1 MPLSFLHSFL
11 RYSARFSN
19 ILGVFPPQQWWP
31 EQQRKT
37 PQQRARSSNIY
48 LRLFPGLHDMPRI
61 HNPTT
66 LRSRNRVTNKT
77 RLKIHHGDIDFDPD
91 DSPIPISNDTA
102 GVDAEDA
109 NVSLPSFVFPWGLS
123 SLSLSLLKF
132 ASWRLLIGCRR
143 AKLNP
148 WIAD

>member
-1 MPLSFLHSFL
+1 
-11 RYSARFSN
+11 
-19 ILGVFPPQQWWP
+19 
-31 EQQRKT
+31 
-37 PQQRARSSNIY
+37 
-48 LRLFPGLHDMPRI
+48 MPRI

-77 RLKIHHGDIDFDPD
+77 RLRIHRGDIEFDPD

-109 NVSLPSFVFPWGLS
+109 NVSILFLCLIVTLGP
-123 SLSLSLLKF
+123 LSLALLDT
-132 ASWRLLIGCRR
+132 ASWRPLIGCWRVNF
-143 AKLNP
+143 NP

>member
-1 MPLSFLHSFL
+1 MANKSGVTPIIFTLIPSKFGPVQQ
-11 RYSARFSN
+11 YSRRIST
-19 ILGVFPPQQWWP
+19 QQWWP

-37 PQQRARSSNIY
+37 PEHPARRPSIY
-48 LRLFPGLHDMPRI
+48 PRLFPGLHDMPRI

-77 RLKIHHGDIDFDPD
+77 RLKIHHGDIDFDLE

-109 NVSLPSFVFPWGLS
+109 NVSFPSFLFS
-123 SLSLSLLKF
+123 
-132 ASWRLLIGCRR
+132 
-143 AKLNP
+143 
-148 WIAD
+148 

>member
-1 MPLSFLHSFL
+1 
-11 RYSARFSN
+11 
-19 ILGVFPPQQWWP
+19 
-31 EQQRKT
+31 
-37 PQQRARSSNIY
+37 
-48 LRLFPGLHDMPRI
+48 MPRI

-77 RLKIHHGDIDFDPD
+77 RLRIHRGDIEFDPD

-109 NVSLPSFVFPWGLS
+109 NVSKPCPCLFAVLRPLS
-123 SLSLSLLKF
+123 PPLLDA
-132 ASWRLLIGCRR
+132 ASWRPLIGCWRVN
-143 AKLNP
+143 LNP